1 MMVVADVADV
11 FVPMVDGFLV
21 SVKEARSMM
30 ERLGGGGGV
39 SVRGGCRWDCHT
51 GTALVYSTCILL
63 WSIDFNIQCIYV
75 YTCEC
80 VGVGVLIHIMV
91 S

>member
-1 MMVVADVADV
+1 MADV

-30 ERLGGGGGV
+30 ERWGGGGV

-63 WSIDFNIQCIYV
+63 RSIDLNVQCIYV
-75 YTCEC
+75 YTCEW
-80 VGVGVLIHIMV
+80 VEVGVLIHIIV